1 LKQSNNTARV
11 RHSPQKF
18 SRSFVEK
25 YCKHPK
31 NILLSVSDSKF
42 SAGEIQMKLAL
53 FATVF
58 FVFAVGLASGQSLKR
73 DEKLEQEIRKLDLAH
88 AEAIL
93 KRDTA
98 ALDKLLAKEVVTNHP
113 TNKVVHEREG
123 IFELIRNG
131 TINYSSFE
139 RVPETFLFYKDM
151 VVVMGH
157 ETLVMAKDGKTV
169 NRRYTNIWMKQNG
182 KWLLNIRHAH
192 IVCSD

>member
-1 LKQSNNTARV
+1 MRIFLIT
-11 RHSPQKF
+11 
-18 SRSFVEK
+18 
-25 YCKHPK
+25 
-31 NILLSVSDSKF
+31 
-42 SAGEIQMKLAL
+42 
-53 FATVF
+53 TVF
-58 FVFAVGLASGQSLKR
+58 CFIAVGFVSGQSLKR

-93 KRDTA
+93 KRDVD
-98 ALDKLLAKEVVTNHP
+98 ALNKLLAREVVTNHP
-113 TNKVVHEREG
+113 TNKIVNEREG

-131 TINYSSFE
+131 TINYSKFE
-139 RVPETFLFYKDM
+139 RVPETFLLYKNM

-157 ETLVMAKDGKTV
+157 ETLVMAKDSKTV